1 MEQDSDG
8 HNGGGKMSR
17 GREIKRSDVTTC
29 WLLAFPVK
37 SAHLRHPAIQQPLA
51 FVPQD
56 GWGESERVSIRIGG
70 FWEFQFLMSDGQIA
84 S

>member
-17 GREIKRSDVTTC
+17 GREIKRSAVERHHV
-29 WLLAFPVK
+29 LLAFPVK
-37 SAHLRHPAIQQPLA
+37 SAHLRHPAIEHTLA

-56 GWGESERVSIRIGG
+56 GWGEDG
-70 FWEFQFLMSDGQIA
+70 EFQ
-84 S
+84 